1 MIDFKSV
8 IVARSD
14 SRIPFVVYIF
24 IQFSNYDYKGGC
36 VRRLLTDKLMPGMI
50 VARPIYNSDGRILLH
65 SGIELD
71 ANYITRLSAMGI
83 ISVYV
88 QDDLFGD
95 VEIQDVVSEQ
105 TRIETMKTIKQN
117 FSNLERKQRLN
128 VHQVQGTVD
137 RILDEVLQNANVLI
151 NLSDIRAFDDYTFGH
166 SVNVCILS
174 IITGISMGYQDTK
187 LKELGIG
194 ALLHDI
200 GKTMIDSSLLNKP
213 GDLTHLEFQEVKC
226 HTEYGFD
233 ILRQY
238 NELSLLSA
246 HIAFQHHE
254 RWDGQGYPRGLAAES
269 IHEYARVVAT
279 VDVFD
284 ALMADRP
291 YRPSYTL
298 SQALHILKRMAGI
311 YLDPSCVEA
320 LLVNIAVY
328 PIGTIVVLNTGDI
341 GIVMDVNREQPAR
354 PIVKIIYDMNQR
366 RLAQPHEVDLS
377 KMHNIAVAK
386 TLTEEDIEKLR
397 QGLRGSRED
406 K

>member
-1 MIDFKSV
+1 M
-8 IVARSD
+8 
-14 SRIPFVVYIF
+14 
-24 IQFSNYDYKGGC
+24 
-36 VRRLLTDKLMPGMI
+36 RRLFTEKLKPGMI
-50 VARPIYNSDGRILLH
+50 VARPIYSSDGRILLH

-71 ANYITRLSAMGI
+71 TNYISRLAAMGI

-95 VEIQDVVSEQ
+95 VDIQDVVSEQ
-105 TRIETMKTIKQN
+105 TRIETMKTVSQN
-117 FSNLERKQRLN
+117 FQNLERKQKINLR
-128 VHQVQGTVD
+128 QVQGTVD
-137 RILDEVLQNANVLI
+137 HILDEVLHNANVLI

-166 SVNVCILS
+166 SVNVCIIS
-174 IITGISMGYQDTK
+174 IITGISMGYNDSK

-200 GKTMIDSSLLNKP
+200 GKTMIDNSLLNKP
-213 GDLTHLEFQEVKC
+213 GDLTHQEFQEIKC

-269 IHEYARVVAT
+269 IHEYARIVAA

-298 SQALHILKRMAGI
+298 SQALHVLKRMSGI
-311 YLDPSCVEA
+311 YLDPNCVNA
-320 LLVNIAVY
+320 LLANIAVY

-341 GIVMDVNREQPAR
+341 GIVMDVNREHPAR
-354 PIVKIIYDMNQR
+354 PVVKVIFDMNHR
-366 RLAQPHEVDLS
+366 RLADPHEIDLS
-377 KMHNIAVAK
+377 KMGNVTVAK
-386 TLTEEDIEKLR
+386 ALSDDDIERLR
-397 QGLRGSRED
+397 HGLRHSDQEE
-406 K
+406 

>member
-1 MIDFKSV
+1 M
-8 IVARSD
+8 
-14 SRIPFVVYIF
+14 
-24 IQFSNYDYKGGC
+24 
-36 VRRLLTDKLMPGMI
+36 L
-50 VARPIYNSDGRILLH
+50 VARPIYSSDGRILLH

-71 ANYITRLSAMGI
+71 ANYISRLAAMGI
-83 ISVYV
+83 VSVYV

-95 VEIQDVVSEQ
+95 VDIQDVVSEQ

-117 FSNLERKQRLN
+117 FLNLEQKQRLN
-128 VHQVQGTVD
+128 LRQVQGTVD
-137 RILDEVLQNANVLI
+137 HILDEVLQNNNVLI

-174 IITGISMGYQDTK
+174 IITGISMGYHDTT

-200 GKTMIDSSLLNKP
+200 GKTMIDNRLLNKP
-213 GDLTHLEFQEVKC
+213 GDLTHQEFQEVKC

-254 RWDGQGYPRGLAAES
+254 RWDGQGYPRGLVGES
-269 IHEYARVVAT
+269 IHEYARIVAA

-291 YRPSYTL
+291 YRPSYHL
-298 SQALHILKRMAGI
+298 NQALHILKRMAGI
-311 YLDPSCVEA
+311 YLDPTCVNA

-354 PIVKIIYDMNQR
+354 PVVKVIYDMHHH
-366 RLAQPHEVDLS
+366 RLPQPHEVDLS
-377 KMHNIAVAK
+377 KRGNITVAK
-386 TLTEEDIEKLR
+386 ALTDEDIERLR
-397 QGLRGSRED
+397 QGLRNNKEG
-406 K
+406 